1 MNTTKSN
8 TSNLDKLNAL
18 FSLDEK
24 FKKLRLLK
32 FLLQKDID
40 KYGERIMK
48 YAVTIEEAPDSGMN
62 LILKNPYDWYINKNP
77 MFKPMHLAS
86 IKLPE
91 AKTLITNMVKNLL
104 IFYITEIPPELNN
117 KKVEESLYLKDQK
130 VRTIGKSRGLSNL
143 NRLHRLS
150 NLKKTKSKKSNE
162 SQNNS
167 NSVKN
172 TEKKIANNT
181 ENNAFLKS
189 IKESIITCLYK
200 IQLLII
206 GSYNYIEFIN
216 CIIEYITIFS
226 GNILDRECS
235 QNIGML
241 EKLKNTPFIIFP
253 TIYQINIKKVMKTLC
268 APILNFRLSNKI
280 VLIHSN
286 IFHPC
291 MELEHDLRF
300 HCNLTHNILAKI
312 QAFTEADS
320 HSRQSVDRESVD
332 RQSVFRQSATRTNR
346 NIDNPYFY
354 FVDLSNT
361 MKTIYTSKNNIIS
374 KIFPL
379 IDYPVI
385 NDESSTEIKLE
396 FYEKYLNA
404 SLLFIFFHE
413 GHFFEKTRTNEYIV
427 EDDRTVNLVDKLQLV
442 SKDINKIRRSGDIT
456 YEDIIKFFSDNLL
469 YFDDSIKEPLQEEI
483 NTKEKLELKYKTLAD
498 KIQTIL

>member
-1 MNTTKSN
+1 MNNSSSN
-8 TSNLDKLNAL
+8 NVNKLNAL

-24 FKKLRLLK
+24 FKKLLPLQILLK
-32 FLLQKDID
+32 KDID

-91 AKTLITNMVKNLL
+91 AKTLIKNMVKNLL

-117 KKVEESLYLKDQK
+117 KKVEESLYLKEQK
-130 VRTIGKSRGLSNL
+130 VKTIGKSKGLSNL

-167 NSVKN
+167 NRVKN
-172 TEKKIANNT
+172 TEKKTANNT
-181 ENNAFLKS
+181 ENNVFLKS
-189 IKESIITCLYK
+189 IKEAIITCLYN

-312 QAFTEADS
+312 QAFTDAELININ
-320 HSRQSVDRESVD
+320 VDKL
-332 RQSVFRQSATRTNR
+332 
-346 NIDNPYFY
+346 Y

-442 SKDINKIRRSGDIT
+442 SKDINKIRISGDIT

>member
-18 FSLDEK
+18 FLTDADEIKKIRSLK
-24 FKKLRLLK
+24 I
-32 FLLQKDID
+32 LLQKDID

-62 LILKNPYDWYINKNP
+62 LILKNPYYWYINKNP

-91 AKTLITNMVKNLL
+91 AKTLIKNMIKNLL

-117 KKVEESLYLKDQK
+117 KKVEESLYLKEQK
-130 VRTIGKSRGLSNL
+130 VRTIGKSKGLSKL
-143 NRLHRLS
+143 NRLS
-150 NLKKTKSKKSNE
+150 NLKKTKSKKSSE

-167 NSVKN
+167 NRVKN
-172 TEKKIANNT
+172 TEKKTANNT

-189 IKESIITCLYK
+189 IKELIITCLYN

-312 QAFTEADS
+312 QAFTDAELININ
-320 HSRQSVDRESVD
+320 VDK
-332 RQSVFRQSATRTNR
+332 
-346 NIDNPYFY
+346 PYFA
-354 FVDLSNT
+354 DLSNT
-361 MKTIYTSKNNIIS
+361 MKTIYASKNNIIS

-427 EDDRTVNLVDKLQLV
+427 EDDRTDNLVGKLLV
-442 SKDINKIRRSGDIT
+442 ISKDINKIRRSGDIT